1 MKRHSANLREAFASN
16 PTRFLA
22 ATTPHLAVIPRLR
35 TEVRPA
41 RPFRLA
47 PRLIGARRHSMSDQ
61 LRELGLHGMARA
73 LAQLETDST
82 DTETS
87 PAAWLSLLLEG
98 EIADRKERRLAY
110 RLRSARLRY
119 QASLADVD
127 YNAAR
132 GFDDALFH
140 WLANGR
146 WIVDRENVIIEGPT
160 GVGKTWLA
168 CALGEK
174 ACRDDRSV
182 RYERLPRLLADLD
195 SMRNT
200 GRYVRRM
207 QALYNAEMLILDDWG
222 LVPFRPE
229 QRQDVLEIIENRSG
243 RGSTLIASRVPVDH
257 WSQTIGDPAITAAL
271 LDRIIHNAHRL
282 HLRGESLRKRH

>member
-1 MKRHSANLREAFASN
+1 
-16 PTRFLA
+16 
-22 ATTPHLAVIPRLR
+22 
-35 TEVRPA
+35 
-41 RPFRLA
+41 
-47 PRLIGARRHSMSDQ
+47 MSDQ